1 MSSNLV
7 VSQVMKNILVVNI
20 DSTLN
25 TIMKQINWNH
35 YACIVVIDDDNC
47 MFGIIT
53 RQLIGYA
60 SKRKMNFQ
68 AVQAWEVCTPN
79 IITIPADTTLKEA
92 IEYMI
97 DNRVRHLIIKEDNKY
112 TGVITPLDILSL
124 INWDDPE
131 KLAVNS

>member
-1 MSSNLV
+1 MSSNLL
-7 VSQVMKNILVVNI
+7 VSQVMKNTLVVDI
-20 DSTLN
+20 DTTLN
-25 TIMKQINWNH
+25 KIMKQVNWNH
-35 YACIVVIDDDNC
+35 YACIVVIDNDNC

-68 AVQAWEVCTPN
+68 TVQAWEVCTPD
-79 IITIPADTTLKEA
+79 IITISPDTTLKDA
-92 IEYMI
+92 IETMI
-97 DNRVRHLIIKEDNKY
+97 DNRVRHLIVKEEDRY

-131 KLAVNS
+131 QLAVNS